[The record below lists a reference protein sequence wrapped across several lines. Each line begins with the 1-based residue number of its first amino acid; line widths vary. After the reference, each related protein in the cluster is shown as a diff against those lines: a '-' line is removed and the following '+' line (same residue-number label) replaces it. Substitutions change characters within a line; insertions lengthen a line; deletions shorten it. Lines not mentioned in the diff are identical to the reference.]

1 MYERFSK
8 VLQEKGL
15 TAYKVSKETGVSQ
28 GSLSDWKYGRSK
40 PKNESMKKI
49 ADYLGVSV
57 DWLNGNSNDRYETA
71 KTKITD
77 DDIKFALFGGEKEI
91 TDEMYEEVKSFA
103 QYVKEKYKSKKE

>member
-57 DWLNGNSNDRYETA
+57 DWLNGISTDRYETA

-103 QYVKEKYKSKKE
+103 QYVKEKYKNKKE